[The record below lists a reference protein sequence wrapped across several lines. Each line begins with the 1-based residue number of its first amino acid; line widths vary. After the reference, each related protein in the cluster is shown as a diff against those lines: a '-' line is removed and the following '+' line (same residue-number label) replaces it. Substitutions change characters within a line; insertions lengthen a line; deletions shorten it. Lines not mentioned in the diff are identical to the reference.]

1 MLAPAL
7 VLIVLALVVLWFVA
21 APLLRSDAAE
31 SERVVSAE
39 SEAVE
44 LQSRHAMLLASLAD
58 LEEDRATGK
67 LSDADYERFHESLTG
82 RAVDVLKKIDA
93 LPEPGA
99 AVQLGPRALD
109 TSGDKPA

>member
-1 MLAPAL
+1 MLAPLA
-7 VLIVLALVVLWFVA
+7 LIVLALAVLWFVA

-44 LQSRHAMLLASLAD
+44 LQSRHAMLLTSLAD

-67 LSDADYERFHESLTG
+67 LDDEDYDELYELLTVQ
-82 RAVDVLKKIDA
+82 AVDVLKKIDA
-93 LPEPGA
+93 LPDPA
-99 AVQLGPRALD
+99 AAAAPLGPRPLD
-109 TSGDKPA
+109 TGGDESA

>member
-1 MLAPAL
+1 MLAPAIA
-7 VLIVLALVVLWFVA
+7 LIGLALAVLWFVA

-39 SEAVE
+39 SEAVD

-67 LSDADYERFHESLTG
+67 LSDEDYERLHESLAS
-82 RAVDVLKKIDA
+82 RAVEVMKKIDN
-93 LPEPGA
+93 LPDPSA
-99 AVQLGPRALD
+99 ATPLGPRALD
-109 TSGDKPA
+109 TGGDPSA

>member
-1 MLAPAL
+1 MVASLA
-7 VLIVLALVVLWFVA
+7 LIVLALAVLWFVA

-67 LSDADYERFHESLTG
+67 LDDEDYDELHELLTVQ
-82 RAVDVLKKIDA
+82 AVDILKKIDA
-93 LPEPGA
+93 LPDPA
-99 AVQLGPRALD
+99 AAAAPLGPRPLD
-109 TSGDKPA
+109 TSGDGSR

>member
-1 MLAPAL
+1 MVAPLAL
-7 VLIVLALVVLWFVA
+7 LVLALAVLWFVA

-67 LSDADYERFHESLTG
+67 LDDEDYDELHELLTVQ
-82 RAVDVLKKIDA
+82 AVDILKKIDA
-93 LPEPGA
+93 LPDPAAA
-99 AVQLGPRALD
+99 AVPLGPRPLD
-109 TSGDKPA
+109 TGGDESA

>member
-7 VLIVLALVVLWFVA
+7 VLIVLAVAVLWFIA
-21 APLLRSDAAE
+21 APLLRPDAAE

-44 LQSRHAMLLASLAD
+44 LHSRHAMLLASLSD
-58 LEEDRATGK
+58 LDEDHATGK
-67 LSDADYERFHESLTG
+67 LSDEDHQRIRESLTSQ
-82 RAVDVLKKIDA
+82 AIAVLKKIDA

-99 AVQLGPRALD
+99 APALGPRALD
-109 TSGDKPA
+109 TGTDPSA